1 MAHENW
7 RICEALG
14 IIRSHD
20 PLLRDNRIAT
30 PSDSGPRGQRTYDLS
45 ILAWIDFL
53 ERLKTAGMPIK
64 KMISYA
70 DLWQRGPT
78 TAGRRRKLLEEQ
90 RESVHVRIAELRS
103 CLGVLDKKILKR
115 SKLEK
120 G

>member
-1 MAHENW
+1 M
-7 RICEALG
+7 RIGELAKRSGLSVHT
-14 IIRSHD
+14 IRYYETIG
-20 PLLRDNRIAT
+20 LLPRPTRDH
-30 PSDSGPRGQRTYDLS
+30 SGQRTYDLS

-103 CLGVLDKKILKR
+103 CLSVLDKKILKL